1 VIKRTLEK
9 SIQKLAKKF
18 PVIVITGP
26 RQSGKTT
33 LVKSLF
39 KNKPY
44 VSLEN
49 PDDLELALT
58 DPRRFL
64 AQFTE
69 GAVLDE
75 VQRAPELFSYI
86 QGIVDQ
92 SKKKGQFVLT
102 GSQNFL
108 LMESITQT
116 LAGRVALFTLLP
128 FSISELN
135 KTKYEPKTIEKSLFY
150 GFYPRIYD
158 DQLLPKE
165 WLPNYIQTYIERDVR
180 QIKDVHD
187 LPTFQRFLKLCAA
200 RTGQILNIN
209 NIAVD
214 CGISP
219 NTAKSWLN
227 VLESSYITFT
237 LQPHYK
243 NFNKRLIKSPK
254 LYFWDTGL
262 VCYLLGIQKQQ
273 DLLIHPARGAL
284 FETWVI
290 SEFHKQFYNQGER
303 PPLYYWRDKQHE
315 VDLILERST
324 KLIPLEIKS
333 STTIQKSLFEAL
345 KYWCKLASFKTSKS
359 YLIYAGE
366 KEQDYELAQIKS
378 WKSLPDLTQIQG

>member
-1 VIKRTLEK
+1 MIKRTLEK